1 MPDKYSMAGRRSLAV
16 ASARTKPEKSAR
28 SRTASSPSDAGARQP
43 DIQLARFESWKLQ
56 SSLSWRMNFSNG
68 NEYSF
73 PNSSIADLNRRTRT
87 ADRSSGP
94 VPPSLSVVQTIRLL
108 MQGKEVGSIIG
119 KKGEHIKVIR
129 DESMAKINISDG
141 SCPERIVTITGSIH
155 AINKAF
161 RMICKKFE
169 EDQQQ
174 VPDNVPKPPITFR
187 LIVPASQCG
196 SLIGKG
202 GSKIKDIREATG
214 ASIQVASEM
223 LPSSTERA
231 VTLSGT
237 ADAVICCM
245 RQICLI
251 LLESPPKGAT
261 VPYRPIPSIVSNILC
276 GGASSIASVNQKN
289 VPPIQQFMYGN
300 LQAELAKMYP
310 CHPLFQPIPTF
321 NQPALGPGIISP
333 SVIGMINPEAYF
345 QNELNILS
353 GLANGLAKPSAEES
367 RSSTVGATDEESKQ
381 KYVQDLLNFSQFL
394 GNPAVAMDSSQVQ
407 QSNASQFTPSN
418 AHVEL
423 NGLNTT
429 DQTAMLTAP
438 LMGQLQAGNIM
449 QFVKMDSIL
458 NPILATQPFLVPLAP
473 LSSLGFHFDPEAP
486 KSVASTAATSKHSPA
501 AERVSKR
508 YSPY

>member
-1 MPDKYSMAGRRSLAV
+1 
-16 ASARTKPEKSAR
+16 
-28 SRTASSPSDAGARQP
+28 
-43 DIQLARFESWKLQ
+43 
-56 SSLSWRMNFSNG
+56 
-68 NEYSF
+68 
-73 PNSSIADLNRRTRT
+73 
-87 ADRSSGP
+87 
-94 VPPSLSVVQTIRLL
+94 
-108 MQGKEVGSIIG
+108 
-119 KKGEHIKVIR
+119 
-129 DESMAKINISDG
+129 MAKINISDG

-174 VPDNVPKPPITFR
+174 VPENVPKPPITFR
-187 LIVPASQCG
+187 LIVPATQCG

-231 VTLSGT
+231 VTISGT
-237 ADAVICCM
+237 ADAIICCM

-261 VPYRPIPSIVSNILC
+261 VPYRPIPSIVPNILC
-276 GGASSIASVNQKN
+276 SGASSIASANQKN
-289 VPPIQQFMYGN
+289 VPPMQQFIYGS
-300 LQAELAKMYP
+300 LQTELAKMYP

-333 SVIGMINPEAYF
+333 NVIGMISPDAYF

-353 GLANGLAKPSAEES
+353 GLANGLAKPSTEEAV
-367 RSSTVGATDEESKQ
+367 SSTVGAADEESNQ
-381 KYVQDLLNFSQFL
+381 KYVQDLLNISQCM
-394 GNPAVAMDSSQVQ
+394 GNPTTAVESSQMQ
-407 QSNASQFTPSN
+407 QSNVSQFTPSN
-418 AHVEL
+418 THLES

-429 DQTAMLTAP
+429 EQAAMLTAP
-438 LMGQLQAGNIM
+438 LVAQLQAGNIM

-458 NPILATQPFLVPLAP
+458 NPILATQPLLVPLAP
-473 LSSLGFHFDPEAP
+473 FNSLGFHFDPEAH
-486 KSVASTAATSKHSPA
+486 KSVTGTAAASKHSPA